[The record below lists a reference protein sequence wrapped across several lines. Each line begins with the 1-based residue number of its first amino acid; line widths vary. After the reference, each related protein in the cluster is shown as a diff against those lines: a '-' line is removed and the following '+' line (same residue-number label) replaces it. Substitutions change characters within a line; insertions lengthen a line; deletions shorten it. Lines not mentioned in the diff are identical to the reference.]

1 MTDLEL
7 DQTEQRRIA
16 AFREVAREVRSNSV
30 VVGGLTIKHWLRQS
44 GEVEVE
50 LLPAE
55 PFMALCISVRKIYM
69 KNGPAHFY
77 NVNNI
82 VGRYDKGDYQK
93 RAAAMRADYE
103 LVLRGN
109 EVEFR
114 VGGNRVLHEE
124 IFKAWLN
131 GYAFHQDAFEE
142 PASASLDYA
151 QLKATVGPLVDSI
164 VQKVALQL
172 AGCILEMDDVLAD
185 WLGAERLPR
194 IPPAPS

>member
-1 MTDLEL
+1 LE
-7 DQTEQRRIA
+7 QTEQRRIE
-16 AFREVAREVRSNSV
+16 AFREVAREVRRNSV
-30 VVGGLTIKHWLRQS
+30 VIGGLTIKHWLRQS

-50 LLPAE
+50 LLPGE
-55 PFMALCISVRKIYM
+55 PFMALCVSVRKVYM

-82 VGRYDKGDYQK
+82 FGRYDKGDYQK
-93 RAAAMRADYE
+93 RAAAVRANYE

-114 VGGNRVLHEE
+114 VHGNRVLHED

-131 GYAFHQDAFEE
+131 GYAFHQDAFEA
-142 PASASLDYA
+142 PPTDSLDYA
-151 QLKATVGPLVDSI
+151 QLKAAAGPIVDSI

-172 AGCILEMDDVLAD
+172 AGCILDMDDVIAD

-194 IPPAPS
+194 IPPKSGS

>member
-1 MTDLEL
+1 MKLE
-7 DQTEQRRIA
+7 QAEQRRIDA
-16 AFREVAREVRSNSV
+16 SREVAREVRNNSV
-30 VVGGLTIKHWLRQS
+30 VISGLTIKSWLRQS
-44 GEVEVE
+44 GEVEIE

-55 PFMALCISVRKIYM
+55 PFMALCVSVRKVYM

-82 VGRYDKGDYQK
+82 VGRYDKGVYQK
-93 RAAAMRADYE
+93 RAAAVRADYE

-114 VGGNRVLHEE
+114 VHGNRVLHED

-131 GYAFHQDAFEE
+131 GYAFHQDAFEAPPTE
-142 PASASLDYA
+142 SLDYA
-151 QLKATVGPLVDSI
+151 QLKAAAGPIVDSI

-172 AGCILEMDDVLAD
+172 AGCILEMDDVIAD

-194 IPPAPS
+194 ITAAKS

>member
-1 MTDLEL
+1 LE
-7 DQTEQRRIA
+7 QAEQRRID
-16 AFREVAREVRSNSV
+16 AFREVAREVSSNSV
-30 VVGGLTIKHWLRQS
+30 VISGLTIKSWLRQS
-44 GEVEVE
+44 GEVEIE

-55 PFMALCISVRKIYM
+55 PFMALCVSVRKVYM

-82 VGRYDKGDYQK
+82 VGRYDKGAYQK
-93 RAAAMRADYE
+93 RAAAVRADYE

-114 VGGNRVLHEE
+114 VHGNRVLHED

-131 GYAFHQDAFEE
+131 GYAFHQDAFEA
-142 PASASLDYA
+142 PPTDSLDYA
-151 QLKATVGPLVDSI
+151 QLKAAAGPIVDSI

-172 AGCILEMDDVLAD
+172 AGCILEMDDVIAD

-194 IPPAPS
+194 IPPKSSS